1 VTGNPDPT
9 GLDNLF
15 DIVVPPPVSWWPP
28 APGWYVVGGLAIALA
43 VWGAWRWWER
53 WRAAAYRRAALAEL
67 RRLEARAAD
76 GARHDAALCERAL
89 FIWLGRV
96 HPRHCPATIEQDLPA
111 IRTDAELRTLVE
123 GLQAAV
129 VAGQKRWDGAALAA
143 ALRRAR
149 SRRGDE
155 PLAAALPALNPG

>member
-1 VTGNPDPT
+1 
-9 GLDNLF
+9 
-15 DIVVPPPVSWWPP
+15 
-28 APGWYVVGGLAIALA
+28 
-43 VWGAWRWWER
+43 
-53 WRAAAYRRAALAEL
+53 
-67 RRLEARAAD
+67 
-76 GARHDAALCERAL
+76 
-89 FIWLGRV
+89 V
-96 HPRHCPATIEQDLPA
+96 HPRPCPATIEQDLPA

-129 VAGQKRWDGAALAA
+129 VAGQKRWDGAALSA